1 MQAQHLYERMESRTL
16 PLALGTIEPRD
27 APRHYGHFDRLPCRD
42 GPDDDGAVLVASGPG
57 RVTMVLT
64 AGRSQASTPTGS
76 LSCWGRD
83 AGKVRGGDAGVVV
96 DEVYRGNR
104 WVCGRGHGLGLY
116 AVITTATNTSMLALV
131 KDKGVLRDH
140 EFGDAGGEMYYGLTA
155 AEWNHIEKNKNML

>member
-1 MQAQHLYERMESRTL
+1 MPPQ
-16 PLALGTIEPRD
+16 RD
-27 APRHYGHFDRLPCRD
+27 SAAVPDRP
-42 GPDDDGAVLVASGPG
+42 DDGAVLVASGPG

-96 DEVYRGNR
+96 DEAYRGNQ

-116 AVITTATNTSMLALV
+116 AVITTATNTSMLALAE
-131 KDKGVLRDH
+131 DKECWGTMSLVMPPARCTT
-140 EFGDAGGEMYYGLTA
+140 G
-155 AEWNHIEKNKNML
+155 